1 MPLIN
6 PDKIG
11 LGLLRIFVIEL
22 IVLAIVVIALLVF

>member
-11 LGLLRIFVIEL
+11 LGLLRIFLIEF
-22 IVLAIVVIALLVF
+22 IVLAIVIFVLLAL

>member
-11 LGLLRIFVIEL
+11 LGLLKIFAVEFLVLTLVI
-22 IVLAIVVIALLVF
+22 IALFAF